1 MLRKILKNTKHI
13 EFIDYVKKND
23 FDYFYQSICEILDQL
38 GIPKN
43 LKEIGINESS
53 IASLA
58 EKALKDSAY
67 ATNPRT
73 ASKEEMEEI
82 IFQSL
87 NSGR

>member
-1 MLRKILKNTKHI
+1 
-13 EFIDYVKKND
+13 
-23 FDYFYQSICEILDQL
+23 
-38 GIPKN
+38 
-43 LKEIGINESS
+43 
-53 IASLA
+53 
-58 EKALKDSAY
+58 LKDSAY